1 MNRNDYINTSD
12 DYNTFLRQ
20 QRSNKEM
27 ENARRLHGEIDD
39 LKKFDQERSV
49 ILQAFNK
56 VKEDPNFFD
65 DKPEALKAFN
75 TLLGRHNLPE
85 YNKTVFGN
93 TQKNNTHPT
102 GNPIK
107 QNNFTQPIDGLYNG
121 GTPFTAPGS
130 SGAAQLW
137 RDTYGHGYDPKRPGY
152 KTSSGQATDYG
163 TKFDQ
168 GRQNNGIFLHH
179 INL

>member
-1 MNRNDYINTSD
+1 
-12 DYNTFLRQ
+12 
-20 QRSNKEM
+20 M
-27 ENARRLHGEIDD
+27 ENAKRLHEEIDD
-39 LKKFDQERSV
+39 LKKFDQERSI

-56 VKEDPNFFD
+56 VKENPNFFD
-65 DKPEALKAFN
+65 DKPEALKTFN

-85 YNKTVFGN
+85 YSKSIFGSTT
-93 TQKNNTHPT
+93 TQQPA
-102 GNPIK
+102 NPIK

-121 GTPFTAPGS
+121 GTPFTAPNA
-130 SGAAQLW
+130 SGPAQLW
-137 RDTYGHGYDPKRPGY
+137 RDTYGKNYDPTKPGY
-152 KTSSGQATDYG
+152 KTSSGQTTDYG

>member
-1 MNRNDYINTSD
+1 MNRNTP
-12 DYNTFLRQ
+12 TFQ
-20 QRSNKEM
+20 TQRRSKEEM
-27 ENARRLHGEIDD
+27 ENAKRLHEEIDE
-39 LKKFDQERSV
+39 LKKFDQERSI

-56 VKEDPNFFD
+56 VKENPNFFD
-65 DKPEALKAFN
+65 DKPEALKTFN

-85 YNKTVFGN
+85 YSKSIFGN
-93 TQKNNTHPT
+93 NTTNTAPTNSTQQPV
-102 GNPIK
+102 NPIK

-121 GTPFTAPGS
+121 GTPFTAPKS

-137 RDTYGHGYDPKRPGY
+137 RDTYGHGYDPTRPGY
-152 KTSSGQATDYG
+152 KTSSGQVTDYG